1 LFDPLTNF
9 YCSEKFTWLSVD
21 LEKKLTQSCCEAD
34 LSNIDLT
41 WLKQN
46 SGRLFNTPLLHKE
59 RTMMLNNERNAS
71 CEQNCWPAEDK
82 SAISPRLYQNG
93 QLKTHVTIN
102 TQPEEIDF
110 TLTSE
115 CNLTCSYCC
124 KEYSSAWKKDL
135 LDNGDYNINDNRYT
149 LIDKDKIL
157 YKLSQN
163 EKINEKQYQILI
175 DEVKSI
181 MPGIKEFTITG
192 GEPFLNNQ
200 LLSFIESAKSCNK
213 IILYTGL
220 GLGGTRFEKILNQLK
235 SYSNLELRISAE
247 NVGKYQEF
255 NRYGINADEFL
266 QKIKLIND
274 SGVKHK
280 FHLTL
285 SNLTIFGVAE
295 FFKTFPNSDTFVT
308 FAYQPE
314 FMAINVLDETSKKYL
329 LNKLEILPTDTYKKI
344 VKSITVAPT
353 VEQRTNLKTFVN
365 RFVSARNLDLNI
377 YPTNF
382 IEWINQ

>member
-1 LFDPLTNF
+1 M
-9 YCSEKFTWLSVD
+9 KFKYLKID
-21 LEKKLTQSCCEAD
+21 LESNLTYCCHAAKPHVI
-34 LSNIDLT
+34 NKA
-41 WLKQN
+41 WLKDNPGQ
-46 SGRLFNTPLLHKE
+46 LFNTPLLHKE

-82 SAISPRLYQNG
+82 GASSPRLYQNG
-93 QLKTHVTIN
+93 QLKTHVTVN
-102 TQPEEIDF
+102 THPEEVDF

-135 LDNGDYNINDNRYT
+135 VDNGDYNIDDTRYT
-149 LIDKDKIL
+149 LINKDKIL

-163 EKINEKQYQILI
+163 EKINEKQYQVLV
-175 DEVKSI
+175 DEVNSV
-181 MPGIKEFTITG
+181 MPGVKELTITG

-200 LLSFIESAKSCNK
+200 LLSMIESAKSCNK

-220 GLGGTRFEKILNQLK
+220 GVGNTRFERILNQLK
-235 SYSNLELRISAE
+235 SYPNLELRISAE
-247 NVGKYQEF
+247 NVGKYLEF

-266 QKIKLIND
+266 HKIKLIND
-274 SGVKHK
+274 SGVKHR

-295 FFKTFPNSDTFVT
+295 FFKTFPNCDTIVT
-308 FAYQPE
+308 FAYQPD

-329 LNKLEILPTDTYKKI
+329 LDELKILPTDDYNKI
-344 VKSITVAPT
+344 VKSIASAPT
-353 VEQRTNLKTFVN
+353 VEQRNNLKTFVN
-365 RFVSARNLDLNI
+365 RFVSVRNLDLNI